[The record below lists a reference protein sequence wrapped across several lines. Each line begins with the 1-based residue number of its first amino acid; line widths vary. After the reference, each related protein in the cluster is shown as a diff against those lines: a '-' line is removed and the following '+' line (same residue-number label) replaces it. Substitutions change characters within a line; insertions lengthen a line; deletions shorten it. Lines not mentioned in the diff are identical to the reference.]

1 MARQPAASSD
11 NVNARDTRAAMK
23 VKAEKAVK
31 AEKVSKVKA
40 EDAKQKKGKRR
51 VREEEEDHQGRD
63 ENGEDDAEGDE
74 DALDDDDDA
83 PEHKHVATL
92 PRDTDGFIPGS
103 IVRIQLQNFVTY
115 DWVEFRPGPYLNM
128 IIGPNG
134 TGKSSIA
141 CAICL
146 GLGWSPQ
153 ILGRA
158 SEINSF
164 VKQGKTSGHIEIE
177 LKGPKGK
184 PNLVI
189 RRNLTSTSKTSTFT
203 LNGVSAIGREIS
215 SQMAS
220 LNVQIGNL
228 CTFLPQDKVSEFAAM
243 SPQDLLKET
252 QRAAGDQNLTAWH
265 KTLIEAGADQ
275 KKINDL
281 IKSEMDQLQ
290 QMRERNEA
298 IERDVQRCL
307 ERQKIEQEV

>member
-1 MARQPAASSD
+1 
-11 NVNARDTRAAMK
+11 
-23 VKAEKAVK
+23 
-31 AEKVSKVKA
+31 
-40 EDAKQKKGKRR
+40 
-51 VREEEEDHQGRD
+51 
-63 ENGEDDAEGDE
+63 
-74 DALDDDDDA
+74 
-83 PEHKHVATL
+83 
-92 PRDTDGFIPGS
+92 
-103 IVRIQLQNFVTY
+103 
-115 DWVEFRPGPYLNM
+115 M

-158 SEINSF
+158 NEINSF

-215 SQMAS
+215 SQMAA

-252 QRAAGDQNLTAWH
+252 QRAAGDENLTSWH
-265 KTLIEAGADQ
+265 KTLIEAGADM

-281 IKSEMDQLQ
+281 IKSEMDQLK
-290 QMRERNEA
+290 QMRERNET

-307 ERQKIEQEV
+307 ERQKIEQEIALLEVLVPVQRYREAREKYQAVKAEQRRCHNRVVALRNKNAPAHDLLKYAVYMI